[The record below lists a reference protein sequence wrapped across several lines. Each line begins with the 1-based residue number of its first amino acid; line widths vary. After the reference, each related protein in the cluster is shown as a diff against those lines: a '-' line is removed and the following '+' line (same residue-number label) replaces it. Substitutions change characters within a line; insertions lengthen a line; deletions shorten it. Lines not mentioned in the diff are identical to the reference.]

1 METDL
6 SERLGRIPT
15 VKDKFVFDEELYEPG
30 YAEFVGEDHACSLI
44 GVGVLALDGYKNL
57 ILQLT
62 YIEIVRTLTTWLS
75 LDGIGRDAGFAIVAL
90 YIVFGKLGRI
100 ITLSASLLS
109 VSLRCSSVID
119 ENF

>member
-1 METDL
+1 MGADL

-15 VKDKFVFDEELYEPG
+15 VKDKSVFDEELYEPG
-30 YAEFVGEDHACSLI
+30 YAELVGEDHACSLI

-62 YIEIVRTLTTWLS
+62 YIEIVRALTTWLS

-90 YIVFGKLGRI
+90 YIVFGKLG
-100 ITLSASLLS
+100 A
-109 VSLRCSSVID
+109 
-119 ENF
+119 